1 MRKLNATLTATCAA
15 VLMTAGLASAQVA
28 SDVPKAAGEATTIGN
43 HAQPNPA
50 EKVARTDRTAI
61 REEAAAHNKMD
72 NNSNLPKGEA
82 STTGP
87 NGQPNMA
94 PAGMAADTQMKSR
107 AERRAER
114 NLNKAVK
121 DAEPVPYHH
130 LAKRPDPTFNGA
142 QGTPK

>member
-1 MRKLNATLTATCAA
+1 MRKLNATLTAACAA

-28 SDVPKAAGEATTIGN
+28 SKVPQAAGEATTTGA
-43 HAQPNPA
+43 HSQPNPA
-50 EKVARTDRTAI
+50 VKVMKNDRTTV
-61 REEAAAHNKMD
+61 RQEAAAHNRMD

-87 NGQPNMA
+87 SGQPNMA
-94 PAGMAADTQMKSR
+94 PAGMAANTQMKSR

-114 NLNKAVK
+114 NMEKALK

-130 LAKRPDPTFNGA
+130 NGA

>member
-15 VLMTAGLASAQVA
+15 LLMTAGLASAQVA
-28 SDVPKAAGEATTIGN
+28 NEVPKAAGEATTTGS

-50 EKVARTDRTAI
+50 EKVTKTDRTDI
-61 REEAAAHNKMD
+61 RAEAAAHNKMD
-72 NNSNLPKGEA
+72 KNSNLPKGEA

-94 PAGMAADTQMKSR
+94 PAGMAADTQMKTR

-114 NLNKAVK
+114 AMNKAVK
-121 DAEPVPYHH
+121 DSEPLPYHQM
-130 LAKRPDPTFNGA
+130 AKRPDPTFNGA